1 MQPQIL
7 YLYTKL
13 NSDLTDELVNMF
25 VDYSK

>member
-25 VDYSK
+25 VDYCK